1 MSSSNNLIINKS
13 KPFLGKVLI
22 PGDKS
27 ISHRSIILGSL
38 SKGKLTITN
47 FLKSDDC
54 LQTISAMR
62 SLGAKIINF
71 NEQIIIEGMGLNNIK
86 KPNKIIDAGNS
97 GTLIRLLTGILSVQN
112 FSSTITGDDSL
123 NSRPMRRIISPLVAH
138 GAMIDSK
145 NFKAPLKVI
154 GNTKLSPIFYKQ
166 DVVSAQVKS
175 CLMLAALFIK
185 GESKFYEDIVTR
197 DHTENMLEH
206 LGYDICKSEHE
217 ISFKGCQTLLAKDI
231 NIGSDISSASFF
243 IVAALIL
250 KNSEIKI
257 PNININKY
265 RTGIITVLKKMGANI
280 SIINKRFD
288 SNEEIGDLIIKS
300 SQLKPLNIGG
310 EIISTLIDELP
321 ILFIACAVSSGIS
334 KISGIEE
341 LRHKESDRIKSME
354 EGLNAVGIKTTSTI
368 DSIEINGG
376 DILGGKINSYG
387 DHRIAMAF
395 AIAALISKKSITI
408 IDTKNISTS
417 FPNFIDLMREQR
429 ADIYE
434 V

>member
-206 LGYDICKSEHE
+206 LGYDICKTEHE

-341 LRHKESDRIKSME
+341 LRYKESDRIKSME

>member
-1 MSSSNNLIINKS
+1 MSSSNNLIVNKS
-13 KPFLGKVLI
+13 KPFLGRVII

-38 SKGKLTITN
+38 AKGKLTITN

-341 LRHKESDRIKSME
+341 LRYKESDRIKSME

>member
-1 MSSSNNLIINKS
+1 MSSCNNLIVNKS
-13 KPFLGKVLI
+13 KPFLGKVII

-27 ISHRSIILGSL
+27 ISHRSIILGSIA
-38 SKGKLTITN
+38 KGNLTITN

-54 LQTISAMR
+54 LQTISAMKT
-62 SLGAKIINF
+62 LGAKITDF
-71 NEQIIIEGMGLNNIK
+71 NEQIIIEGIGLDNVK
-86 KPNKIIDAGNS
+86 KPNKIINAGNS

-112 FSSTITGDDSL
+112 FSSTIIGDESL
-123 NSRPMRRIISPLVAH
+123 NSRPMRRIINPLVAH
-138 GAMIDSK
+138 GAMIDSN
-145 NFKAPLKVI
+145 NFMAPLKI
-154 GNTKLSPIFYKQ
+154 TGNTKLSPINYKQ
-166 DVVSAQVKS
+166 EVASAQVKS

-185 GESKFYEDIVTR
+185 GESKFYEDIITR
-197 DHTENMLEH
+197 DHTENLLEH
-206 LGYDICKSEHE
+206 LDYDIDKSEHKT
-217 ISFKGCQTLLAKDI
+217 SFKGCQTLLAKDV
-231 NIGSDISSASFF
+231 NIGSDISSAAFF

-257 PNININKY
+257 PNVNINKY
-265 RTGIITVLKKMGANI
+265 RTGIITVLKEMGANI
-280 SIINKRFD
+280 SIINKRSD
-288 SNEEIGDLIIKS
+288 SNEELGDLIVKS
-300 SQLKPLNIGG
+300 SQLKSINIGG

-434 V
+434 L

>member
-341 LRHKESDRIKSME
+341 LRYKESDRIKSME

-429 ADIYE
+429 ADIDE

>member
-1 MSSSNNLIINKS
+1 MSSSNNLIVNKS
-13 KPFLGKVLI
+13 KPFLGKVII

-27 ISHRSIILGSL
+27 ISHRSIILGSMA
-38 SKGKLTITN
+38 KGKIIITN

-54 LQTISAMR
+54 LKTISAMR
-62 SLGAKIINF
+62 SLGAKITSF
-71 NEQIIIEGMGLNNIK
+71 NEQIMIEGIGLNNVK
-86 KPNKIIDAGNS
+86 KPNKTIDAGNS

-112 FSSTITGDDSL
+112 FSSTITGDESL
-123 NSRPMRRIISPLVAH
+123 NSRPMRRIINPLVAH
-138 GAMIDSK
+138 GAMIDSN
-145 NFKAPLKVI
+145 NFKAPLKI
-154 GNTKLSPIFYKQ
+154 TGNTKLLPINYKQ
-166 DVVSAQVKS
+166 DVASAQVKS
-175 CLMLAALFIK
+175 CLMLAALFIE

-197 DHTENMLEH
+197 DHTENLLEY
-206 LGYDICKSEHE
+206 LGYDMNKSEHE
-217 ISFKGCQTLLAKDI
+217 ISFKGCQSLIAKDI
-231 NIGSDISSASFF
+231 NIGSDISSAAFF

-265 RTGIITVLKKMGANI
+265 RVGIITVLKKMGANI
-280 SIINKRFD
+280 SIINKRLD

-300 SQLKPLNIGG
+300 SHLKSLNIGG

-321 ILFIACAVSSGIS
+321 ILFIACAVSSGVS

-341 LRHKESDRIKSME
+341 LRYKESDRIKSME
-354 EGLNAVGIKTTSTI
+354 EGLNAVGIKSTSTL

-376 DILGGKINSYG
+376 EILGGKINSYG

-395 AIAALISKKSITI
+395 SIAALISKKSITI
-408 IDTKNISTS
+408 TDTKNISTS

-434 V
+434 L

>member
-1 MSSSNNLIINKS
+1 MSSCNNLIVNKS
-13 KPFLGKVLI
+13 KPFLGKVII

-27 ISHRSIILGSL
+27 ISHRSIILGSIA
-38 SKGKLTITN
+38 KGNLTITN

-54 LQTISAMR
+54 LQTISAMKT
-62 SLGAKIINF
+62 LGAKITDF
-71 NEQIIIEGMGLNNIK
+71 NEQIIIEGIGLDNVK
-86 KPNKIIDAGNS
+86 KPNKIINAGNS

-112 FSSTITGDDSL
+112 FSSTIIGDESL
-123 NSRPMRRIISPLVAH
+123 NSRPMRRIINPLVAH
-138 GAMIDSK
+138 GAMIDSN
-145 NFKAPLKVI
+145 NFMAPLKI
-154 GNTKLSPIFYKQ
+154 TGNTKLSPINYKQ
-166 DVVSAQVKS
+166 EVASAQVKS

-197 DHTENMLEH
+197 DHTENLLEH
-206 LGYDICKSEHE
+206 FGYEIYKSEHE
-217 ISFKGCQTLLAKDI
+217 IRFKGCQSLLAKDV
-231 NIGSDISSASFF
+231 NIGSDISSAAFF

-257 PNININKY
+257 PNVNINKY
-265 RTGIITVLKKMGANI
+265 RTGIITVLKEMGANI
-280 SIINKRFD
+280 SIINKRSD
-288 SNEEIGDLIIKS
+288 SNEELGDLIVKS
-300 SQLKPLNIGG
+300 SQLKSINIGG

-354 EGLNAVGIKTTSTI
+354 EGLIAIGIKVTSTI

-376 DILGGKINSYG
+376 EVLGGKINSYG

-395 AIAALISKKSITI
+395 AIAALASKKSITI

-417 FPNFIDLMREQR
+417 FPNFIDLMRQQR

>member
-1 MSSSNNLIINKS
+1 MSSSNNLIVNKS
-13 KPFLGKVLI
+13 KPFLGKVII

-27 ISHRSIILGSL
+27 ISHRSIILGSMV
-38 SKGKLTITN
+38 KGKIIITN

-54 LQTISAMR
+54 LQTISAMK
-62 SLGAKIINF
+62 SLGAKITAF
-71 NEQIIIEGMGLNNIK
+71 DEQIVIEGIGLNNIK
-86 KPNKIIDAGNS
+86 KPNKIINAGNS

-112 FSSTITGDDSL
+112 FSSTITGDESL
-123 NSRPMRRIISPLVAH
+123 NTRPMRRIINPLVAH
-138 GAMIDSK
+138 GAMIDSN
-145 NFKAPLKVI
+145 NFKAPLKI
-154 GNTKLSPIFYKQ
+154 TGNTKLLPINYKQ
-166 DVVSAQVKS
+166 DVASAQVKS
-175 CLMLAALFIK
+175 CLMLAALFIE

-197 DHTENMLEH
+197 DHTENLLEH
-206 LGYDICKSEHE
+206 LGYDIDKSDHE
-217 ISFKGCQTLLAKDI
+217 ISFKGCQTLIAKDI
-231 NIGSDISSASFF
+231 NIGSDISSAAFF

-250 KNSEIKI
+250 KDSEIKI
-257 PNININKY
+257 PNVNINKY
-265 RTGIITVLKKMGANI
+265 RTGIITVLKEMGANI
-280 SIINKRFD
+280 SIINRRHD
-288 SNEEIGDLIIKS
+288 SNEELGDLIIKS
-300 SQLKPLNIGG
+300 SELKSLNIGG

-321 ILFIACAVSSGIS
+321 ILFIACAVSSGVS

-341 LRHKESDRIKSME
+341 LRYKESDRIKSME
-354 EGLNAVGIKTTSTI
+354 EGLNAVGIKSTSTI

-376 DILGGKINSYG
+376 EILGGKINSYG

-429 ADIYE
+429 VDIYE

>member
-341 LRHKESDRIKSME
+341 LRYKESDRIKSME

-429 ADIYE
+429 VDIYE

>member
-341 LRHKESDRIKSME
+341 LRYKESDRIKSME

-434 V
+434 L

>member
-1 MSSSNNLIINKS
+1 MSSSNNLIVNKS
-13 KPFLGKVLI
+13 KPFLGKVII

-27 ISHRSIILGSL
+27 ISHRSIILGSIAQ
-38 SKGKLTITN
+38 GKLTITN

-54 LQTISAMR
+54 LQTISAIR
-62 SLGAKIINF
+62 SLGAKITDF
-71 NEQIIIEGMGLNNIK
+71 NEKIMLEGMGLKNVK
-86 KPNKIIDAGNS
+86 KPNNILYAGNS

-112 FSSTITGDDSL
+112 FSSTITGDESL
-123 NSRPMRRIISPLVAH
+123 NTRPMRRIIDPLVSH
-138 GAMIDSK
+138 GAVIDSN
-145 NFKAPLKVI
+145 NFMAPLKI
-154 GNTKLSPIFYKQ
+154 RGNTKLSPISYVQ
-166 DVVSAQVKS
+166 EVASAQVKS

-185 GESKFYEDIVTR
+185 GESRFYEDIVTR
-197 DHTENMLEH
+197 NHTENLLEH
-206 LGYDICKSEHE
+206 LGYDIDKSQHQ
-217 ISFKGCQTLLAKDI
+217 ISFKGCQTIIAKDI
-231 NIGSDISSASFF
+231 NIGSDISSAAFF

-257 PNININKY
+257 PNVNINKY

-280 SIINKRFD
+280 SIINKRLD
-288 SNEEIGDLIIKS
+288 SNEELGDLIIKS
-300 SQLKPLNIGG
+300 SELKSLNIGG

-321 ILFIACAVSSGIS
+321 ILFIACAVSSGVS

-354 EGLNAVGIKTTSTI
+354 EGLTAIGIKVTSTI

-376 DILGGKINSYG
+376 EILGGKINSYG

-395 AIAALISKKSITI
+395 AIAALVSKKSITI
-408 IDTKNISTS
+408 VDTKNISTS
-417 FPNFIDLMREQR
+417 FPNFINLLREQR

-434 V
+434 L

>member
-341 LRHKESDRIKSME
+341 LRYKESDRIKSME
-354 EGLNAVGIKTTSTI
+354 EGLNAVGIKARSTI

-376 DILGGKINSYG
+376 EILGGKINSYG

>member
-1 MSSSNNLIINKS
+1 MSSSNNLIVNNS
-13 KPFLGKVLI
+13 KPFLGNVII

-27 ISHRSIILGSL
+27 ISHRSIILGSIA
-38 SKGKLTITN
+38 KGKLTITN

-54 LQTISAMR
+54 LQTISAMKT
-62 SLGAKIINF
+62 LGAKITDF
-71 NEQIIIEGMGLNNIK
+71 NEQIIIEGIGLDNVK
-86 KPNKIIDAGNS
+86 KPNKIINAGNS

-112 FSSTITGDDSL
+112 FSSTIIGDESL
-123 NSRPMRRIISPLVAH
+123 NSRPMRRIINPLVAH
-138 GAMIDSK
+138 GAMIDSN
-145 NFKAPLKVI
+145 NFMAPLKI
-154 GNTKLSPIFYKQ
+154 TGNTKLSPINYKQ
-166 DVVSAQVKS
+166 EVASAQVKS

-197 DHTENMLEH
+197 DHTENLLEH
-206 LGYDICKSEHE
+206 FGYEIYKSEHE
-217 ISFKGCQTLLAKDI
+217 IRFKGCQSLLAKDV
-231 NIGSDISSASFF
+231 NIGSDISSAAFF

-257 PNININKY
+257 PNVNINKY
-265 RTGIITVLKKMGANI
+265 RTGIITVLKEMGANI
-280 SIINKRFD
+280 SIINKRSD
-288 SNEEIGDLIIKS
+288 SNEELGDLIVKS
-300 SQLKPLNIGG
+300 SQLKSINIGG

-354 EGLNAVGIKTTSTI
+354 EGLIAIGIKVTSTI

-376 DILGGKINSYG
+376 EVLGGKINSYG

-395 AIAALISKKSITI
+395 AIAALASKKSITI

-417 FPNFIDLMREQR
+417 FPNFIDLMRQQR

>member
-1 MSSSNNLIINKS
+1 MSSSNNLIVNKS
-13 KPFLGKVLI
+13 KPFLGRVII

-38 SKGKLTITN
+38 AKGKLTITN

-62 SLGAKIINF
+62 CLGAKITNF
-71 NEQIIIEGMGLNNIK
+71 NEQIIIEGIGLNNIK
-86 KPNKIIDAGNS
+86 NPNKIIDAGNS

-112 FSSTITGDDSL
+112 FTSTITGDDSL
-123 NSRPMRRIISPLVAH
+123 NLRPMRRIISPLVAH
-138 GAMIDSK
+138 GAKIDSN

-154 GNTKLSPIFYKQ
+154 GNTKLAPINYRQ
-166 DVVSAQVKS
+166 DVASAQVKS

-197 DHTENMLEH
+197 DHTENLLEH
-206 LGYDICKSEHE
+206 LGYDIDKSDHE
-217 ISFKGCQTLLAKDI
+217 ISFKGCQTLIAKDI
-231 NIGSDISSASFF
+231 NIGSDISSAAFF

-250 KNSEIKI
+250 KDSEIKI
-257 PNININKY
+257 PNVNINKY
-265 RTGIITVLKKMGANI
+265 RTGIITVLKEMGANI
-280 SIINKRFD
+280 SIINRRHD
-288 SNEEIGDLIIKS
+288 SNEELGDLIIKS
-300 SQLKPLNIGG
+300 SELKSLNIGG

-321 ILFIACAVSSGIS
+321 ILFIACAVSSGVS

-354 EGLNAVGIKTTSTI
+354 EGLTAIGIKVTSTI

-376 DILGGKINSYG
+376 EILGGKINSYG

-395 AIAALISKKSITI
+395 AISALVSKKSITI
-408 IDTKNISTS
+408 INSKNISTS

-429 ADIYE
+429 ANIYE
-434 V
+434 L

>member
-1 MSSSNNLIINKS
+1 MSSCNNLIVNKS
-13 KPFLGKVLI
+13 KPFLGKVII

-27 ISHRSIILGSL
+27 ISHRSIILGSIA
-38 SKGKLTITN
+38 KGNLTITN

-54 LQTISAMR
+54 LQTISAMKT
-62 SLGAKIINF
+62 LGAKITDF
-71 NEQIIIEGMGLNNIK
+71 NEQIIIEGIGLDNVK
-86 KPNKIIDAGNS
+86 KPNKIINAGNS

-112 FSSTITGDDSL
+112 FSSTIIGDESL
-123 NSRPMRRIISPLVAH
+123 NSRPMRRIINPLVAH
-138 GAMIDSK
+138 GAMIDSN
-145 NFKAPLKVI
+145 NFMAPLKI
-154 GNTKLSPIFYKQ
+154 TGNTKLSPINYKQ
-166 DVVSAQVKS
+166 EVASAQVKS

-197 DHTENMLEH
+197 DHTENLLEH
-206 LGYDICKSEHE
+206 FGYEIYKSEHE
-217 ISFKGCQTLLAKDI
+217 IRFKGCQSLLAKDV
-231 NIGSDISSASFF
+231 NIGSDISSAAFF

-257 PNININKY
+257 PNVNINKY
-265 RTGIITVLKKMGANI
+265 RTGIITVLKEMGANI
-280 SIINKRFD
+280 SIINKRSD
-288 SNEEIGDLIIKS
+288 SNEELGDLIVKS
-300 SQLKPLNIGG
+300 SQLKSINIGG

-354 EGLNAVGIKTTSTI
+354 EGLIAIGIKVTSTI

-376 DILGGKINSYG
+376 EVLGGKINSYG

-395 AIAALISKKSITI
+395 AIAALVSKKSITI

-434 V
+434 L

>member
-1 MSSSNNLIINKS
+1 MSSSNNLIVNKS
-13 KPFLGKVLI
+13 KPFLGKVII

-27 ISHRSIILGSL
+27 ISHRSIILGSIA
-38 SKGKLTITN
+38 KGNLTITN

-62 SLGAKIINF
+62 TMGAKITDF
-71 NEQIIIEGMGLNNIK
+71 NEQIVIEGIGLNNIK
-86 KPNKIIDAGNS
+86 KPNKIINAGNS

-112 FSSTITGDDSL
+112 FSSTIIGDESL
-123 NSRPMRRIISPLVAH
+123 NSRPMRRIINPLVAH
-138 GAMIDSK
+138 GAMIDSN
-145 NFKAPLKVI
+145 NFMAPLKI
-154 GNTKLSPIFYKQ
+154 TGNTKLSPINYKQ
-166 DVVSAQVKS
+166 EVASAQVKS

-197 DHTENMLEH
+197 NHTENLLEH
-206 LGYDICKSEHE
+206 FGYKIYKSEHE
-217 ISFKGCQTLLAKDI
+217 IKFKGCQTLLAKDI
-231 NIGSDISSASFF
+231 NIGSDISSAAFF

-250 KNSEIKI
+250 KNSEIII
-257 PNININKY
+257 PNVNINKY
-265 RTGIITVLKKMGANI
+265 RTGIITVLKEMGANI
-280 SIINKRFD
+280 SITNKRSD
-288 SNEEIGDLIIKS
+288 SNEELGDLIVKS
-300 SQLKPLNIGG
+300 SQLKSINIGG

-354 EGLNAVGIKTTSTI
+354 EGLIAIGIKVTSTI

-376 DILGGKINSYG
+376 EVLGGKINSYG

-395 AIAALISKKSITI
+395 AIAALVSKKSITI

-434 V
+434 L